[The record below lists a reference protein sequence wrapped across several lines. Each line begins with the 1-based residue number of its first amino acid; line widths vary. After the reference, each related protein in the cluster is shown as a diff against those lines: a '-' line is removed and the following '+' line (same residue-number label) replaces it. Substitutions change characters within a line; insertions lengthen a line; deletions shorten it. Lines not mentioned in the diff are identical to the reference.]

1 MKKLL
6 FLFCLLLSLA
16 GCQKA
21 PVEPFNTET
30 VNHTSK
36 GMSSDSSDMDT
47 LNHQVTENEP
57 ASSLDETAQRIPD
70 SDEAPSLRV
79 GTLFGPSIYFTTDQG
94 SSGFDYEM
102 AQSFAN
108 YLKQTLVIKPYA
120 NIDELYQA
128 MAQGDIDIIAA
139 GLTETPERR
148 KHYRIGP
155 VLYRVDQ
162 LLVYK
167 QGTSEPKNI
176 TQVTKK
182 ITVTANSAFADT
194 LTKLSKGN
202 PQLTWQPVN
211 DKDNAELLG
220 MIDNGDIPYTI
231 VNSTT
236 FNINRRY
243 MPELRAGPALNK
255 QQAVVW
261 LLPKENSDQLM
272 SELLSFWHKEQK
284 AGVLAHLNE
293 KYFAHVQRFDY
304 VDTRAFIQAIDSRLP
319 TYQDTFQDNAG
330 DLDWRKLAATAYQES
345 HWKPNARSPTGVR
358 GLMMLTLATAKQLG
372 IKNRLDPTQSIEGG
386 SRYLKE
392 ILDRLP
398 DSIPDSQRMWFALAS
413 YNIGIGHLED
423 ARKLAQSMGLDP
435 SAWRD
440 VKQALPLLQQ
450 RKYYKKTRYGYASG
464 KQAVHYVDSI
474 RRYYDTLVWVDNQ
487 NMLLDDDSQPTQ
499 TADISESDDTLAQQN
514 L

>member
-1 MKKLL
+1 MD
-6 FLFCLLLSLA
+6 SLA
-16 GCQKA
+16 KQTKKNNTKPSLEDTTKNI
-21 PVEPFNTET
+21 PVSND
-30 VNHTSK
+30 V
-36 GMSSDSSDMDT
+36 
-47 LNHQVTENEP
+47 
-57 ASSLDETAQRIPD
+57 
-70 SDEAPSLRV
+70 PSLRV

-102 AQSFAN
+102 AQSFAH

-167 QGTSEPKNI
+167 QGTSTPKKV
-176 TQVTKK
+176 TQLTRN

-194 LTKLSKGN
+194 LSNLSKDN
-202 PQLTWQPVN
+202 PQLAWQQVN
-211 DKDNAELLG
+211 NKDNAELLG
-220 MIDNGDIPYTI
+220 MIDSGDIPYTI

-243 MPELRAGPALNK
+243 MPELRAGPILKK
-255 QQAVVW
+255 QQAIAW
-261 LLPKENSDQLM
+261 LLPKENSDKLM
-272 SELLSFWHKEQK
+272 SELLSFWHQEQK

-304 VDTRAFIQAIDSRLP
+304 VDTRAFIQAIDTRLP
-319 TYQDTFQDNAG
+319 QYQDTFQDNAG

-386 SRYLKE
+386 SKYLKE

-440 VKQALPLLQQ
+440 VKQVLPLLQQ
-450 RKYYKKTRYGYASG
+450 RQYYKKTRYGYASG
-464 KQAVHYVDSI
+464 NQAVHYVDSI

-487 NMLLDDDSQPTQ
+487 NMQLGDNSQATQ
-499 TADISESDDTLAQQN
+499 TADITDNSNNKLSQQN

>member
-6 FLFCLLLSLA
+6 FLFCLLTLA

-21 PVEPFNTET
+21 SVQPFNTET
-30 VNHTSK
+30 VIPSSKEANENSSETSPSTAVTSSVDNHKKSPQMLSK
-36 GMSSDSSDMDT
+36 DT
-47 LNHQVTENEP
+47 QGP
-57 ASSLDETAQRIPD
+57 ALK
-70 SDEAPSLRV
+70 V

-108 YLKQTLVIKPYA
+108 YLNQTLIIKPYA

-139 GLTETPERR
+139 GLTETAERR

-162 LLVYK
+162 LLVYR
-167 QGTSEPKNI
+167 QGTDKPKHI
-176 TQVTKK
+176 AQLSDE
-182 ITVTANSAFADT
+182 ITVTANSSFADILST
-194 LTKLSKGN
+194 LNQDN
-202 PQLTWQPVN
+202 PQLKWQQVS

-220 MIDNGDIPYTI
+220 MIDSGEIPYTLA
-231 VNSTT
+231 NSTT

-243 MPELRAGPALNK
+243 MPELRAGPVLKK
-255 QQAVVW
+255 QQAIVW
-261 LLPKENSDQLM
+261 LLPKENSDKLM
-272 SELLSFWHKEQK
+272 SELLSFWHQEQK

-304 VDTRAFIQAIDSRLP
+304 VDTRAFIQAIDTRLP
-319 TYQDTFQDNAG
+319 QYQDTFQKNAG

-386 SRYLKE
+386 ARYLKE

-398 DSIPDSQRMWFALAS
+398 DSIPDNQRMWFALAS

-423 ARKLAQSMGLDP
+423 ARKLAQTMGLDP

-450 RKYYKKTRYGYASG
+450 RQYYKNTRYGYASG

-487 NMLLDDDSQPTQ
+487 NIQLDDNTPNTQ
-499 TADISESDDTLAQQN
+499 TADITSNNDASSQQN

>member
-6 FLFCLLLSLA
+6 FLFCLLLTLA

-21 PVEPFNTET
+21 SVEPFNTET
-30 VNHTSK
+30 VLPSSK
-36 GMSSDSSDMDT
+36 EADKDSSEADSPT
-47 LNHQVTENEP
+47 TVTN
-57 ASSLDETAQRIPD
+57 SLDNSKKAPQIFSEETQ
-70 SDEAPSLRV
+70 EPSLKV

-108 YLKQTLVIKPYA
+108 YLKQTLIIKPYA

-139 GLTETPERR
+139 GLTETAERR
-148 KHYRIGP
+148 KKYRIGP

-167 QGTSEPKNI
+167 QGTDKPKNI
-176 TQVTKK
+176 TELSDK
-182 ITVTANSAFADT
+182 ITVTANSSFADILST
-194 LTKLSKGN
+194 LNQDNPKLN
-202 PQLTWQPVN
+202 WQQVS

-220 MIDNGDIPYTI
+220 MIDSGEIPYTLA
-231 VNSTT
+231 NSTT

-243 MPELRAGPALNK
+243 MPELRAGPILKK

-261 LLPKENSDQLM
+261 LLPKENSDKLM
-272 SELLSFWHKEQK
+272 SELLSFWDQEQK

-304 VDTRAFIQAIDSRLP
+304 VDTRAFIQAIDTRLP
-319 TYQDTFQDNAG
+319 EYQDTFQKNAG

-386 SRYLKE
+386 ARYLKE
-392 ILDRLP
+392 ILNRLP
-398 DSIPDSQRMWFALAS
+398 DSIPENQRMWFALAS

-440 VKQALPLLQQ
+440 VKQVLPLLQQ

-487 NMLLDDDSQPTQ
+487 NIQLDDNSSDTQ
-499 TADISESDDTLAQQN
+499 MADITNSNDTSSQQD

>member
-6 FLFCLLLSLA
+6 FLFCLLLTLA

-21 PVEPFNTET
+21 SVQPFNTET
-30 VNHTSK
+30 VIP
-36 GMSSDSSDMDT
+36 SSQEANKDSSEVSPSTAMTSAMDNGKKFPQT
-47 LNHQVTENEP
+47 FSEDTQ
-57 ASSLDETAQRIPD
+57 
-70 SDEAPSLRV
+70 APSLKV

-108 YLKQTLVIKPYA
+108 YLKQTLIIKPYA

-139 GLTETPERR
+139 GLTETAERR

-162 LLVYK
+162 LLVYR
-167 QGTSEPKNI
+167 QGTNKPKNI
-176 TQVTKK
+176 TELSDK
-182 ITVTANSAFADT
+182 ITVTANSSFVDILST
-194 LTKLSKGN
+194 LNQENPKLN
-202 PQLTWQPVN
+202 WQQVS

-220 MIDNGDIPYTI
+220 MIDSGEISYTLA
-231 VNSTT
+231 NSTT

-243 MPELRAGPALNK
+243 MPELRAGPIVKK

-261 LLPKENSDQLM
+261 LLPKENSDRLM
-272 SELLSFWHKEQK
+272 SELLNFWHQEQK

-304 VDTRAFIQAIDSRLP
+304 VDTRAFIQAIDTRLP
-319 TYQDTFQDNAG
+319 TYQDTFQKNAG

-386 SRYLKE
+386 ARYLKE

-398 DSIPDSQRMWFALAS
+398 DSIPENQRMWFALAS

-440 VKQALPLLQQ
+440 VKQVLPLLQQ
-450 RKYYKKTRYGYASG
+450 RQYYKKTRYGYASG

-487 NMLLDDDSQPTQ
+487 NIQLDDNAPNTQ
-499 TADISESDDTLAQQN
+499 TADIKDNSDTSSKQN